1 MAWHT
6 GEHAGIFHPC
16 AARWNPAAPLAGI
29 SIWHNCEQVIPDHA
43 VDLKQ
48 LEYFVRVAE
57 LGSFTRAATALDV
70 AQPALSRQVRLLE
83 VELRQN
89 LLTRNGRGA
98 TPTEAGKLLLEHG
111 RGILHQVERAREEL
125 GRVRGALA
133 GRVAVGLPP
142 SVAKVLA
149 VPLIR
154 EFRKRMPDASLSI
167 SEGLSAGM
175 HESLASGRLDIA
187 LLYNTSAAPDI
198 ELTPLLEENLFLV
211 QRHTG
216 KSAPPARPRPV
227 SLREVAGIPLVI
239 PSRPNAIRMLV
250 ETEMAS
256 LGCHP
261 TVALEIDG
269 VAAILDLVEDGAG
282 SAVLSRN
289 ALATSA
295 RPQAFV
301 LRPIGS
307 PSLRSKLALAM
318 SSQRPATLTQKA
330 MLQLIRE
337 TAQKLLTTR

>member
-1 MAWHT
+1 MFKLSQT
-6 GEHAGIFHPC
+6 P
-16 AARWNPAAPLAGI
+16 
-29 SIWHNCEQVIPDHA
+29 

-48 LEYFVRVAE
+48 IEYFVRVAE
-57 LGSFTRAATALDV
+57 LGSFTRAAAALNI
-70 AQPALSRQVRLLE
+70 AQPALSRQIRLLE

-98 TPTEAGKLLLEHG
+98 VPTEAGQLLLEHG

-154 EFRKRMPDASLSI
+154 AFRQRMPDATVSI

-175 HESLASGRLDIA
+175 AESLANGRLDIA
-187 LLYNTSAAPDI
+187 LLYNTSASPDL
-198 ELTPLLEENLFLV
+198 ELTPLLEESLFLV
-211 QRHTG
+211 QRHVG
-216 KSAPPARPRPV
+216 NKGPPARPRPV
-227 SLREVAGIPLVI
+227 ALREVAGLPLVI

-250 ETEMAS
+250 ETQMAS

-289 ALATSA
+289 AVATSA

-307 PSLRSKLALAM
+307 PGLRSKLVVAM
-318 SSQRPATLTQKA
+318 SARRPATLTQKA
-330 MLQLIRE
+330 MSELIQE
-337 TAQKLLTTR
+337 SAKKLLVGA